1 MWSFQAVF
9 TSSQIVNT
17 WSLHASLSPSHPRD
31 AEAPGRSTHVV
42 IPVVEKGLVIGV
54 PGTGQPPPDPF
65 HIDAIPGAQVSVQ
78 QGVHRMGM
86 PPVYKGFLLFS
97 RKMVLIIL
105 PLRPSNSAPALPGQV

>member
-1 MWSFQAVF
+1 M
-9 TSSQIVNT
+9 
-17 WSLHASLSPSHPRD
+17 
-31 AEAPGRSTHVV
+31 
-42 IPVVEKGLVIGV
+42 IGV
-54 PGTGQPPPDPF
+54 PGTGQLLPDPF

-105 PLRPSNSAPALPGQV
+105 LLFVPVTALQRFLGQV